1 VKAAKGGWTEDI
13 HGGKLLV
20 LDDVRITGLSAEELQ
35 MLESLHVAD
44 SILQTKPGQPTCI
57 PLASLLI

>member
-1 VKAAKGGWTEDI
+1 M
-13 HGGKLLV
+13 V

-44 SILQTKPGQPTCI
+44 SILQTKPGRPTCI

>member
-1 VKAAKGGWTEDI
+1 M
-13 HGGKLLV
+13 V